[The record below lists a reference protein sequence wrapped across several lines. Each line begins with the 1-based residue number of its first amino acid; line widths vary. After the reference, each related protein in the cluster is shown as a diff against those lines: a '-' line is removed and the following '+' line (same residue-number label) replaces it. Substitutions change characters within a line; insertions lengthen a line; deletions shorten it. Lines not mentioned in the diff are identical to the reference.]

1 MKKLEFYHA
10 EWCGPCRIMKPVL
23 AELKDAGMSI
33 RMYDIE
39 KDSKKAREMGI
50 MGVPTMIIYNGT
62 KELTR
67 LMGVQSKE
75 NIAYYMS

>member
-23 AELKDAGMSI
+23 TELKDAGMSI

-39 KDSKKAREMGI
+39 EDSKKAREMGI

-62 KELTR
+62 EELTR

>member
-39 KDSKKAREMGI
+39 EDSKKANSKRKDGMKSSIKIEPDQEI
-50 MGVPTMIIYNGT
+50 
-62 KELTR
+62 KECR
-67 LMGVQSKE
+67 
-75 NIAYYMS
+75 